1 MNWIHNP
8 FQAWYESLSFQLLM
22 LGVVQISDV
31 LFFDF
36 VYNINVFFFIF

>member
-8 FQAWYESLSFQLLM
+8 FQAWYEYLSFELLM
-22 LGVVQISDV
+22 LGVVQISVV

-36 VYNINVFFFIF
+36 VYNINVFLIF